1 MSYSHPVTELRA
13 TGKSE
18 DGNSLTLTDSASAE
32 YTLRIS
38 DSLRSL
44 VNQQRLTS
52 VPDDDAPRLS
62 IKEIQ
67 SRLRSGESA
76 ENIARDADLPL
87 EKIERFSGPII
98 QERRHIIDTA
108 QNIIVER
115 DPNRDPLTFG
125 NAVNKRLAPRQIDA
139 ASLEWSTWRL
149 EDASWIIRLTY
160 PNRDGSGTADWSFDA
175 SRKVLEPLDEDAEW
189 FAGGEISPFSNV
201 TTTTGVIH
209 PSAPRVIIDSAPIVQ
224 PVISQPLISQLP
236 VEPTEMP
243 RLVSIRPEED
253 ESLTSELDDEE
264 EVAPKRASVPTWDEI
279 MFGTTRKS
287 EDE

>member
-1 MSYSHPVTELRA
+1 MSYSRLVTELRA

-18 DGNSLTLTDSASAE
+18 DGNYLTLSDSNSVE
-32 YTLRIS
+32 YSLRIS

-52 VPDDDAPRLS
+52 VPDDDQPRLS

-67 SRLRSGESA
+67 ARLRSGESA

-87 EKIERFSGPII
+87 EKVERFSGPII

-115 DPNRDPLTFG
+115 DPNRDPLTFAG
-125 NAVNKRLAPRQIDA
+125 AVNKRLAPRQIDPT
-139 ASLEWSTWRL
+139 SLEWSTWRL
-149 EDASWIIRLTY
+149 EDSSWIIRLTY
-160 PNRDGSGTADWSFDA
+160 PNRDGSGTADWSFDP

-189 FAGGEISPFSNV
+189 FAGGEISPFKNV

-209 PSAPRVIIDSAPIVQ
+209 PSTPPRVIIDSAPTAQ
-224 PVISQPLISQLP
+224 QP
-236 VEPTEMP
+236 VEPTELP
-243 RLVSIRPEED
+243 RLVSIRSDED
-253 ESLTSELDDEE
+253 ELTVELDEEE

-279 MFGTTRKS
+279 MFGTSRKK

>member
-125 NAVNKRLAPRQIDA
+125 NAVTKRLAPRQIDLS
-139 ASLEWSTWRL
+139 SLEWSTWRL
-149 EDASWIIRLTY
+149 EDSSWIIRLTY

-189 FAGGEISPFSNV
+189 FAGGESSPFKSV

-209 PSAPRVIIDSAPIVQ
+209 PSAPRVIIDSAPI
-224 PVISQPLISQLP
+224 SQLP
-236 VEPTEMP
+236 VEPTEIP

-253 ESLTSELDDEE
+253 ESLTAELDDEE

>member
-1 MSYSHPVTELRA
+1 M
-13 TGKSE
+13 
-18 DGNSLTLTDSASAE
+18 
-32 YTLRIS
+32 
-38 DSLRSL
+38 
-44 VNQQRLTS
+44 
-52 VPDDDAPRLS
+52 
-62 IKEIQ
+62 
-67 SRLRSGESA
+67 
-76 ENIARDADLPL
+76 
-87 EKIERFSGPII
+87 
-98 QERRHIIDTA
+98 
-108 QNIIVER
+108 
-115 DPNRDPLTFG
+115 
-125 NAVNKRLAPRQIDA
+125 
-139 ASLEWSTWRL
+139 
-149 EDASWIIRLTY
+149 TY

-224 PVISQPLISQLP
+224 RVISQQP

-243 RLVSIRPEED
+243 RIVSIRPEED
-253 ESLTSELDDEE
+253 ESLTAELDDEE